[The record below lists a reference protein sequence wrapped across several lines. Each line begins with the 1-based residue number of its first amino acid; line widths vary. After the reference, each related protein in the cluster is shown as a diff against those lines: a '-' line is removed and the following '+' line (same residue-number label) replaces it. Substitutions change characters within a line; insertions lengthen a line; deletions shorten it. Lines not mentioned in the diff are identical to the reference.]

1 MLDNQHCRE
10 DRFAAPSVSSIIF
23 APPQQNSF
31 VSTVTIGV
39 PLLDA
44 FALECLTG
52 FDESATEAKIIGS
65 WLRGTYEL
73 RNSVATYSAEYYQQA
88 SNTSSVTLTLPS
100 YADLTKVPSTAARR
114 FPFVTH
120 LDLLA
125 SPEEGTFFDPDDF
138 VDR

>member
-1 MLDNQHCRE
+1 MSCEIVLLLT
-10 DRFAAPSVSSIIF
+10 APNI
-23 APPQQNSF
+23 
-31 VSTVTIGV
+31 
-39 PLLDA
+39 
-44 FALECLTG
+44 
-52 FDESATEAKIIGS
+52 TE
-65 WLRGTYEL
+65 
-73 RNSVATYSAEYYQQA
+73 QA